1 MICEN
6 VEYDAICCLCHSI
19 SCIMS
24 LAFTHFLIQ
33 YTVGTSI
40 TDDADEMA
48 RLDSNRFHEVVGV
61 LDELHNDGNFSTFFR
76 HASNYVQREYPCD
89 ATPSWTSCRIVDV
102 SCLLDLIIVICVP
115 SNNGKVGDRGLS
127 LTYVD

>member
-1 MICEN
+1 
-6 VEYDAICCLCHSI
+6 
-19 SCIMS
+19 
-24 LAFTHFLIQ
+24 
-33 YTVGTSI
+33 
-40 TDDADEMA
+40 MA

-102 SCLLDLIIVICVP
+102 SCFLDLIIVLCVP
-115 SNNGKVGDRGLS
+115 SNNGNVGDRVCL